1 MSRYAYIH
9 TTTWQDKKFRQLSE
23 SAKMLYIA
31 MLTAPNSIMIGL
43 YEWPVAYALHDLGD
57 WDRDKFFSCLSEI
70 EGQDMARYD
79 TENEVLFIRSFLKH
93 NPLTSIKQVV
103 GGAKYLKALPRSP
116 LLMEF
121 AKVWADYVEAP
132 FRKSLE
138 GRTDDNAKRSLRE
151 IDHIS
156 SEIRELLRE
165 IGHGN
170 PSDTLSGEE
179 SQPSDTPI
187 DNPVPGHGPVP
198 EPVHGNE
205 NGPEDDDEAAS
216 AADGDVTGT
225 ESAEKPVSL
234 GKVLTLWNDTLGP
247 LGFFQV
253 KKVTPAR
260 ERAFRARL
268 NASSERKAQEWWESV
283 IGKLAVSKFMLDSA
297 KNKANWLTFDWLLS
311 ENNIVKVLEGKYDN
325 DRVHVA
331 GNSVSAPREQPASRP
346 LSYAEAMARF
356 ERRHGGGRQCADVID
371 VEAREGESGDAGTG
385 SRYLPEA
392 HGQGGHCHGP
402 TERQG
407 L

>member
-31 MLTAPNSIMIGL
+31 MLTAPNSNMIGL

-57 WDRDKFFSCLSEI
+57 WDRDKFFSSLAEI
-70 EGQDMARYD
+70 ESLDMARYD
-79 TENEVLFIRSFLKH
+79 TENEVLFIRNFLKH

-116 LLMEF
+116 LIREF
-121 AKVWADYVEAP
+121 AQVWAEFVDSP

-151 IDHIS
+151 IDRIA
-156 SEIRELLRE
+156 SEIREILSE

-170 PSDTLSGEE
+170 PIDTLSGDEN
-179 SQPSDTPI
+179 SPSDTPI
-187 DNPVPGHGPVP
+187 DNPVPGHGPV
-198 EPVHGNE
+198 HGHE
-205 NGPEDDDEAAS
+205 NGPKDDEAAS
-216 AADGDVTGT
+216 A
-225 ESAEKPVSL
+225 SVSL
-234 GKVLTLWNDTLGP
+234 GKVLTLWNDTLCP

-260 ERAFRARL
+260 ERAFKARL
-268 NASSERKAQEWWESV
+268 NASAERKAPEWWQNV
-283 IGKLAVSKFMLDSA
+283 IARIALSDFMRDSA
-297 KNKANWLTFDWLLS
+297 KKRANWLTFDWLLS

-325 DRVHVA
+325 DRVYVA
-331 GNSVSAPREQPASRP
+331 SNGQSPQGQPPTNRT

-356 ERRHGGGRQCADVID
+356 ERRHGGGRQCAEVID
-371 VEAREGESGDAGTG
+371 VEAREGEPGDAGTG
-385 SRYLPEA
+385 PRELPEA
-392 HGQGGHCHGP
+392 HGQGSHCHGLA
-402 TERQG
+402 ERQG

>member
-31 MLTAPNSIMIGL
+31 MLTAPNSNMIGL

-57 WDRDKFFSCLSEI
+57 WDRDKFFSCLAEI
-70 EGQDMARYD
+70 ESLDMARYD
-79 TENEVLFIRSFLKH
+79 TENEVLFIRNFLKH

-116 LLMEF
+116 LFSEF
-121 AKVWADYVEAP
+121 AQAWSEFVDAP

-151 IDHIS
+151 IDRIAG
-156 SEIRELLRE
+156 EIRELLDE
-165 IGHGN
+165 TGHGN
-170 PSDTLSGEE
+170 PMDTLSAGDT
-179 SQPSDTPI
+179 PSPDTPI
-187 DNPVPGHGPVP
+187 DNPVPGHGPVT
-198 EPVHGNE
+198 EPVHGHENE
-205 NGPEDDDEAAS
+205 PKDDEAAS
-216 AADGDVTGT
+216 A
-225 ESAEKPVSL
+225 ENLVSL

-260 ERAFRARL
+260 ERAFKARL
-268 NASSERKAQEWWESV
+268 NVASERKAPEWWENV
-283 IGKLAVSKFMLDSA
+283 IGRLAVSNFMLDSA
-297 KNKANWLTFDWLLS
+297 RKKANWLTFDWLLS

-331 GNSVSAPREQPASRP
+331 TNGQSPQEQPTLRT

-356 ERRHGGGRQCADVID
+356 ERRHGGGRQCEVID
-371 VEAREGESGDAGTG
+371 IEAREGEAGDAGTG
-385 SRYLPEA
+385 PRELPEA
-392 HGQGGHCHGP
+392 HGQGGYCHGLA
-402 TERQG
+402 ERQG